1 MIPPC
6 LRTRYRKHVDIR
18 PALGVDLESAD
29 GRVDFVAVDDAL
41 HGRPVPLNR
50 YEMDE
55 VCRVLHRLSTEY
67 HSGVLSMGRADDES
81 SPFAIVKALLIEAYG
96 PEFEK
101 RYLLYRN
108 KVNVRKKRATA
119 KGVPPRPTPAADP
132 RTDVAC
138 SP

>member
-1 MIPPC
+1 MIAPGLC
-6 LRTRYRKHVDIR
+6 TRYRKHVDIR
-18 PALGVDLESAD
+18 PALGIDLESAD

-101 RYLLYRN
+101 RYLLYREKIN
-108 KVNVRKKRATA
+108 LRARRA
-119 KGVPPRPTPAADP
+119 LSKA
-132 RTDVAC
+132 RT
-138 SP
+138 